1 MNLFNPTKLKK
12 IQVPKEINDDSDCSS
27 DLNILKY
34 EAMQR
39 ELIALRSQN
48 KKTKI
53 FMYMVIHDLKHPTES
68 LLSSVTNILNKFDD
82 LESKLK
88 ILERDFKKSEG
99 FSNRSLH
106 LMMLD
111 KSNESP
117 LKISKESCNK
127 ESLLISN

>member
-1 MNLFNPTKLKK
+1 MK
-12 IQVPKEINDDSDCSS
+12 IQVPKEINDESDCSS
-27 DLNILKY
+27 DFNILKY

-68 LLSSVTNILNKFDD
+68 LLSSVANILNKFDD

-117 LKISKESCNK
+117 LKISKESKN
-127 ESLLISN
+127 